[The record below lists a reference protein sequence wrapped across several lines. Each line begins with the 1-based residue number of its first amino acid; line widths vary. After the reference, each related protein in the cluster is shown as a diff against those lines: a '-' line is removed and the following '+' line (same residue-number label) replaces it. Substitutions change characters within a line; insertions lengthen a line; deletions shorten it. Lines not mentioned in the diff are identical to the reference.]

1 MSAFGQPPVFGA
13 QAFSTDATSTKLS
26 PFGAPSSHASSF
38 PQSSQPAFGAPATF
52 SSNSIQQSAGNL
64 AFGSSTSATNAFGA
78 ASSSNGGVF
87 GGQDSTISGATMS
100 NPFAAATAA
109 STAGAASN
117 PFATQQNVKSS
128 NPFAGA
134 APVSTAQIDSST
146 PNPFTS
152 AGFASPFTAPSNP
165 ANGVPDVSQNT
176 SAQLNSGLSPFGNT
190 SLDSQKRGNT
200 FDEKAES
207 NESKW
212 WGSNA
217 NPKSQQSQ
225 TLFAAVS
232 KPRPLTGFGGN
243 GTSNHSNGFEDHL
256 RDKISNGFG
265 ASAMPSQAMV
275 LEGQK
280 KSPSNYAKEIHE
292 QLRKDNL
299 KPPPWPKD
307 PGDPSNLKA
316 MDDYRVRY
324 KKYEGRVRTSLI
336 KAGLIDDPDVR
347 KKLSDAIDFRGICE
361 DMCPEGEKVSR
372 IVEHDVKQPER
383 TQTFGKEQGWADPN
397 LMVKSFKRSAAGTDS
412 PLPTE
417 VRSPAALRRT
427 LDYLIDDLLRS
438 EGNLRDLHSFLWDR
452 TRAIRKDFIFQNA
465 MTPEE
470 RTDQIYC
477 LENIT
482 RFHAVSLHLLSK
494 EGAAS
499 DGFSEQQERE
509 QLGKTLLSLMQV
521 YDECKDMEIS
531 IENEAEFR
539 AYYLLFNAHDPFVIQ
554 QMQDWNDKF
563 WFDSPEIQTVVTL
576 IEAMQ
581 NVWNGRGPLR
591 PAAPLT
597 TGSASF
603 TSYFAIV
610 EDPNVSYSMACLA
623 EIHFTEIRRRILKSI
638 HKAYGRVRDGPK
650 DLTAKVLNSM
660 FRFDTEDECVAFLKE
675 LEMEFSSEGASEPYL
690 VVERRRGIPGKTI
703 KQSFSQAMVERKRG
717 THTLPE
723 VIHNTVFEEVSSA
736 TTQAVGSPDSLFVT
750 QSPDTSIG
758 VSKPA
763 IASMDVS
770 FSDDESPSSTPV
782 PAKRALSLAPTSL
795 SNGLTISE
803 EQSESAKQAVSKTT
817 FFPPPSNTTAASNPF
832 LTQIPVTAAP
842 AMNKSPPILQSTANP
857 FGASTT
863 SNSIFNKPPAAAPAE
878 EQLPKQMPA
887 FSLGTNSNTAH
898 STSIPAASGGIFD
911 FLDKAKDQPSLF
923 ASTPNVQASPGIFSR
938 EAVSAT
944 PNQGTEKAPSNDL
957 SATKTMSETNFVK
970 SGSDLAPFTSPA
982 SGATESVP
990 TPTLFTSRP
999 TTSAVLTAEV
1009 PTDDVPFAHSSTFNF
1024 TPSQNVATAAAR
1036 SQGLFPPKDD
1046 MLDFAKWMLLGD
1058 DGLMEKL
1065 QETLVE
1071 SLVRQA
1077 FDQYSAEERERR
1089 QKEEDERSWTQA
1101 RKFRKYS
1108 LRVKF
1113 FYRWRNIARKRS
1125 IKRVGRQNREAL
1137 RAYREAKAAE
1147 ARASKIKKQTEEQ
1160 ARLKRVTGPTSWLDE
1175 LDKERSLKRA
1185 RRESMSLDTSRRSSP
1200 NSDAEALLAT
1210 GVFSGMPNQH
1220 EAAEHCVRDDDS
1232 IYEALV
1238 GVHISPNS
1246 KRQIMGP
1253 PARPNKDP
1261 LRTVRDGGIS
1271 KALPKQKLS
1280 KKAQFLAD
1288 LMNGRHKEDD
1298 LISFKSST
1306 SSRLGQSARASG
1318 SVTNFMKYQSS
1329 SPRSSVDPER
1339 PRNGPSSGIKTPY
1352 WLLRS
1357 RGLFATPTGHVLS
1370 DRAPRPRTDS
1380 FHDGVSQYS
1389 GNSEAEDYNDRVL
1402 EQDGA
1407 YRASLG
1413 FNTSRRSSFSVASA
1427 GSPPRPSIE
1436 NLKPTSFRQSLPAGA
1451 SSSMMLG
1458 GHKADGEAASQ
1469 AGSAVSTLQQ
1479 DVEETLRELR
1489 KVAAEMDEDTNWYR
1503 EQNKHLSQGHNVSD

>member
-1 MSAFGQPPVFGA
+1 M
-13 QAFSTDATSTKLS
+13 
-26 PFGAPSSHASSF
+26 
-38 PQSSQPAFGAPATF
+38 
-52 SSNSIQQSAGNL
+52 
-64 AFGSSTSATNAFGA
+64 
-78 ASSSNGGVF
+78 
-87 GGQDSTISGATMS
+87 
-100 NPFAAATAA
+100 
-109 STAGAASN
+109 
-117 PFATQQNVKSS
+117 
-128 NPFAGA
+128 
-134 APVSTAQIDSST
+134 
-146 PNPFTS
+146 S
-152 AGFASPFTAPSNP
+152 AGFASPFNAPSNST
-165 ANGVPDVSQNT
+165 NGISNTSQNL
-176 SAQLNSGLSPFGNT
+176 SGQSNSGPSPFGNAP
-190 SLDSQKRGNT
+190 LGSQKRKNA
-200 FDEKAES
+200 FDDKAD
-207 NESKW
+207 SKR
-212 WGSNA
+212 WGSSVNTK
-217 NPKSQQSQ
+217 PQQSQ
-225 TLFAAVS
+225 LSSAVES
-232 KPRPLTGFGGN
+232 KPKPSAEFGGIDTN
-243 GTSNHSNGFEDHL
+243 NHRNGFEDHL
-256 RDKISNGFG
+256 RGKTSHGFG
-265 ASAMPSQAMV
+265 ASAAPTQAMV
-275 LEGQK
+275 LKGQR
-280 KSPSNYAKEIHE
+280 KSPSVYAREIHE

-307 PGDPSNLKA
+307 PGDPGNLKA

-324 KKYEGRVRTSLI
+324 KKYESRVRTSLI

-383 TQTFGKEQGWADPN
+383 TQDFGKEQGWADPN

-427 LDYLIDDLLRS
+427 LDYLIDDLLKS

-499 DGFSEQQERE
+499 EGFSEQQERE

-531 IENEAEFR
+531 IPNEAEFR

-563 WFDSPEIQTVVTL
+563 WFDSSEIQTVVTL

-581 NVWNGRGPLR
+581 NIWNGRGPLR
-591 PAAPLT
+591 PATPLT
-597 TGSASF
+597 IGSASF

-610 EDPNVSYSMACLA
+610 EDSNVSYSMACLA

-650 DLTAKVLNSM
+650 DLTAKVLNDM

-675 LEMEFSSEGASEPYL
+675 LDMDFSSDAASEPYL
-690 VVERRRGIPGKTI
+690 IVERRRGIPGKTI

-717 THTLPE
+717 DHILPE
-723 VIHNTVFEEVSSA
+723 VIHTTVFEEASPTA
-736 TTQAVGSPDSLFVT
+736 AEAIGSPDSLFVT
-750 QSPDTSIG
+750 QSPGTPHGISQPPTS
-758 VSKPA
+758 
-763 IASMDVS
+763 SMDVS

-782 PAKRALSLAPTSL
+782 PAKRAFGLPPTSSLA
-795 SNGLTISE
+795 NGLKPPEESIKPMKEAASKSISF
-803 EQSESAKQAVSKTT
+803 A
-817 FFPPPSNTTAASNPF
+817 FPSNTTATFNPF
-832 LTQIPVTAAP
+832 SSQAPTRTAP
-842 AMNKSPPILQSTANP
+842 APNESPPASQSTASP
-857 FGASTT
+857 FGGSTIP
-863 SNSIFNKPPAAAPAE
+863 NSMFNKPTTTDSAQ
-878 EQLPKQMPA
+878 EQSSQPMPA
-887 FSLGTNSNTAH
+887 FSFGAASTTAVPSSH
-898 STSIPAASGGIFD
+898 PAPSGGIFD
-911 FLDKAKDQPSLF
+911 FLDKTADKPSLF
-923 ASTPNVQASPGIFSR
+923 QSAPN
-938 EAVSAT
+938 AT
-944 PNQGTEKAPSNDL
+944 AAPSMFSTKPPSVTANQITDPV
-957 SATKTMSETNFVK
+957 SSTDIFTTKTD
-970 SGSDLAPFTSPA
+970 SGTIAAQGSSNPVPFTPSA
-982 SGATESVP
+982 SAAKGSVSG
-990 TPTLFTSRP
+990 PTLFSSLSSTSTTPAAGPPTNDTPIIPPSTSR
-999 TTSAVLTAEV
+999 SA
-1009 PTDDVPFAHSSTFNF
+1009 
-1024 TPSQNVATAAAR
+1024 PSQNPAPAITR
-1036 SQGLFPPKDD
+1036 PQTPSPPKDA

-1065 QETLVE
+1065 QEQLIENLT
-1071 SLVRQA
+1071 RQA
-1077 FDQYSAEERERR
+1077 VDQFEAEERERKR
-1089 QKEEDERSWTQA
+1089 KEEDEASWAQA
-1101 RKFRKYS
+1101 REFRKYS
-1108 LRVKF
+1108 LGVKF
-1113 FYRWRNIARKRS
+1113 FYRWRDITRKRS
-1125 IKRVGRQNREAL
+1125 LKRVGRQNREAL
-1137 RAYREAKAAE
+1137 KAYREAKAAE
-1147 ARASKIKKQTEEQ
+1147 AKAARAKKQKEEQ
-1160 ARLKRVTGPTSWLDE
+1160 ARLKRVTGPTSWLEE

-1210 GVFSGMPNQH
+1210 GVFTGMPNQQ

-1253 PARPNKDP
+1253 PAKPNKDP
-1261 LRTVRDGGIS
+1261 LRSVRDAGIS
-1271 KALPKQKLS
+1271 KMPPKQKLS
-1280 KKAQFLAD
+1280 KKAQYLAD
-1288 LMNGRHKEDD
+1288 LMNGKNKDDD

-1318 SVTNFMKYQSS
+1318 NVTNFMKYQSS
-1329 SPRSSVDPER
+1329 SPRSSADPER

-1380 FHDGVSQYS
+1380 FHDGASQYS
-1389 GNSEAEDYNDRVL
+1389 GDSDIGDYNDRVL

-1413 FNTSRRSSFSVASA
+1413 FDASRRSSFSVASA
-1427 GSPPRPSIE
+1427 RSPPRPSIE

-1451 SSSMMLG
+1451 SSSMMLASR
-1458 GHKADGEAASQ
+1458 KTDGDVASQ

-1503 EQNKHLSQGHNVSD
+1503 EQNKSLAQGHHVGD